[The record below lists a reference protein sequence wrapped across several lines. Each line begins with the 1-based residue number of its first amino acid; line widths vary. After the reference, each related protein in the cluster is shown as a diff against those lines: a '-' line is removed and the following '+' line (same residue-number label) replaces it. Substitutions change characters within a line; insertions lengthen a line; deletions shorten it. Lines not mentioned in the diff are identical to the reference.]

1 VNGDLR
7 LRVRALA
14 RLRAPILRAHVAF
27 LLSTIRCAC
36 GQRRA
41 SRKHGDQGSLHCCK
55 MHQRGQSS
63 TRAQQS
69 LPGPTMTR
77 RRREC
82 SRQRDPFKQLV
93 AAVDAAHASE
103 SVGENADPQ
112 VSLEL
117 GHDEA
122 GQTAPIL
129 FDLRQERLEVPPELS
144 RTGATSPAR
153 GGDSSKLQRR
163 TAVALPA
170 LRSAADLRRRGPRRW
185 RLFMKRA
192 NRSSLGGLT
201 LRRRGSSDSRQ
212 PVEQNGKAESRSD
225 PKNHATARLP
235 RHLQLSTSSSSS
247 AVTVAPSSLH
257 LSPFFKCH
265 YAFRI
270 ARRTTP
276 RW

>member
-1 VNGDLR
+1 
-7 LRVRALA
+7 
-14 RLRAPILRAHVAF
+14 
-27 LLSTIRCAC
+27 
-36 GQRRA
+36 
-41 SRKHGDQGSLHCCK
+41 
-55 MHQRGQSS
+55 SS

-82 SRQRDPFKQLV
+82 SRQRDSLKQLV
-93 AAVDAAHASE
+93 AAVDAAHASV
-103 SVGENADPQ
+103 SVGENAAPQ

-170 LRSAADLRRRGPRRW
+170 LRSAVDLRRRGPRRW

-201 LRRRGSSDSRQ
+201 FRRRGSSDSRQ
-212 PVEQNGKAESRSD
+212 PVEQNGQAESRSD
-225 PKNHATARLP
+225 PKNRATRP
-235 RHLQLSTSSSSS
+235 TPS
-247 AVTVAPSSLH
+247 PSSTLH
-257 LSPFFKCH
+257 KLELFSLYRRTLF
-265 YAFRI
+265 ASLLDLLQMTSASLD
-270 ARRTTP
+270 ARRTVVDVDVLHHRPTFYAP
-276 RW
+276 

>member
-1 VNGDLR
+1 MPHRRYRSNSATTKWGKPLPSCSISARNVLR
-7 LRVRALA
+7 R
-14 RLRAPILRAHVAF
+14 
-27 LLSTIRCAC
+27 
-36 GQRRA
+36 
-41 SRKHGDQGSLHCCK
+41 
-55 MHQRGQSS
+55 
-63 TRAQQS
+63 
-69 LPGPTMTR
+69 
-77 RRREC
+77 
-82 SRQRDPFKQLV
+82 
-93 AAVDAAHASE
+93 
-103 SVGENADPQ
+103 
-112 VSLEL
+112 
-117 GHDEA
+117 
-122 GQTAPIL
+122 
-129 FDLRQERLEVPPELS
+129 PPELS

-201 LRRRGSSDSRQ
+201 FRRRGSSDSRQ
-212 PVEQNGKAESRSD
+212 PVEQNGQAESRSD

-265 YAFRI
+265 YRLPHRSTHHAPLLMLMFFSTEQRF
-270 ARRTTP
+270 TFHQTP
-276 RW
+276 SLRQPTSRCHPLSLFTHHQNLNLTITLTPD